1 MVEDRG
7 RRRSRAPHLDKVR
20 EPLLVGLLALV
31 VLFGAYAV
39 MGMFPIR
46 SYGVANDWRVY
57 YAAAQMVRHGGA
69 LYNQVAAQVARQAVW
84 AYPQSRIPANSFLDL
99 PIVAWLLTPITLLPF
114 WASFVVSLVIGVL
127 AAGIALAVWMRD
139 LGWQRFGPWLIAAL
153 ALRPMLQG
161 FGSGQLDAIMLGAV
175 VCSLLLLRRNL
186 PWLAGLCMAVVLLKP
201 DLLWPLPVLLFAA
214 WTPGTGRPWR
224 FAGAAALVIAAG
236 GLGGFVLVARSGDYF
251 AHVLSLSSSS
261 FGNAP
266 SQMSGI
272 PELLTHLPGGG
283 ALGDGVALI
292 GALCVLVLAGACLA
306 NGTLRRLPDRER
318 GMVVLIGLAIWL
330 ACTTYVHFYD
340 DALMLPLVVGLI
352 GVRGQD
358 LDLRWMGGGVLGCLG
373 IMAAVDVS
381 WILVDVILLILI
393 ALWVAR
399 RRLVSPQSLGSVAVA
414 AIVLLQLDESLF
426 PAAVGLVAFTGVLWL
441 VAKMRE
447 TPPVHATPNRS
458 LVSPILV

>member
-1 MVEDRG
+1 M
-7 RRRSRAPHLDKVR
+7 
-20 EPLLVGLLALV
+20 
-31 VLFGAYAV
+31 
-39 MGMFPIR
+39 
-46 SYGVANDWRVY
+46 
-57 YAAAQMVRHGGA
+57 
-69 LYNQVAAQVARQAVW
+69 
-84 AYPQSRIPANSFLDL
+84 
-99 PIVAWLLTPITLLPF
+99 
-114 WASFVVSLVIGVL
+114 
-127 AAGIALAVWMRD
+127 
-139 LGWQRFGPWLIAAL
+139 
-153 ALRPMLQG
+153 
-161 FGSGQLDAIMLGAV
+161 
-175 VCSLLLLRRNL
+175 
-186 PWLAGLCMAVVLLKP
+186 
-201 DLLWPLPVLLFAA
+201 
-214 WTPGTGRPWR
+214 
-224 FAGAAALVIAAG
+224 
-236 GLGGFVLVARSGDYF
+236 
-251 AHVLSLSSSS
+251 
-261 FGNAP
+261 
-266 SQMSGI
+266 
-272 PELLTHLPGGG
+272 
-283 ALGDGVALI
+283 ALI
-292 GALCVLVLAGACLA
+292 GAVCVLVLAGACLA

-447 TPPVHATPNRS
+447 TPPVHATPNWS
-458 LVSPILV
+458 LVSPIPV